1 MPDISVIICAYT
13 EQRWDD
19 LVAAVES
26 VKGQTLPPE
35 EIIVVVDH
43 NQQLLKRVRDLDVI
57 ALENTG
63 VRGLSG
69 ARNSGITAARS
80 GIIAFLDDD
89 AVATPDWLMLLNEG
103 FSDPQVLGVGGP
115 VLPLWMSHKSPWLP
129 EEFYWVVGCTYRG
142 MPAKAGMIR
151 NPIGANMSFR
161 REVFDA
167 VGGFHSEI
175 GRIGTQPVGC
185 EETELCIRARQY
197 WPLRGFLY
205 QPQASVFHRV
215 PRNRASWRYFFS
227 RCYFEGIS
235 KALVSRYVGAKDG
248 LESERTYTLRILPRG
263 VGRGL
268 IGAFFHHDLSGLGR
282 AGAIICGFA
291 LTAVGYCRGSILLR
305 KTKPEASVIL
315 AQTSDCIPFRILEVE
330 RIHTGQG

>member
-13 EQRWDD
+13 EERWDD

-26 VKGQTLPPE
+26 VQGQTLLPE

-43 NQQLLKRVRDLDVI
+43 NQRLLKRVQDLNVTTI
-57 ALENTG
+57 QNTG
-63 VRGLSG
+63 ARGLSD
-69 ARNSGITAARS
+69 ARNSGIAAAGS

-89 AVATPDWLMLLNEG
+89 AVADPDWLILLSEG
-103 FSDPQVLGVGGP
+103 FSDPQVLGVGGA
-115 VLPLWMSHKSPWLP
+115 VLPLWLGHKSSWLP

-142 MPAKAGMIR
+142 MPVRAGMIR

-161 REVFDA
+161 REVFAA

-175 GRIGTQPVGC
+175 GRVGAQPLGC
-185 EETELCIRARQY
+185 EETELCIRAHQY
-197 WPLRGFLY
+197 WPLKRFLY
-205 QPQASVFHRV
+205 QPQAKVFHWV
-215 PRNRASWRYFFS
+215 PRNRTSWRYFYS

-248 LESERTYTLRILPRG
+248 LASERTYTLQVLPQG

-268 IGAFFHHDLSGLGR
+268 IDAFFRHDLSGLER
-282 AGAIICGFA
+282 ARAIICGLA
-291 LTAVGYCRGSILLR
+291 LTAVGYCWGSVLLR
-305 KTKPEASVIL
+305 KAEPESIYL
-315 AQTSDCIPFRILEVE
+315 SPRQDSPSL
-330 RIHTGQG
+330 